1 MECSE
6 EIINNETMTNQI
18 GALSWSSSGE
28 GSDSEL
34 CFDDFIDEELLS
46 EAGSVP
52 KLQFRKTVIN
62 ARWNDELCMSEVLQ
76 HKGGQLIS
84 NGIVRNGKVYL
95 SIEETL
101 FLSEIGSL
109 MLVDDKDS
117 IFLLE
122 DIYKKLAKGKGCCS
136 LEYFKVYRYLKS
148 LGYIVGRHDIP
159 WSLKTVR
166 SCSVPLEG
174 NEEGKTV
181 APTVLDGTFLAE
193 SLNNLHIIENKP
205 FFDVYLPNCK
215 FRKTSPG
222 DPVFTVSLARHHP
235 PSICEME
242 KLERQ
247 SNGIPL
253 KIAHVDHD
261 RVSFFSF
268 KLLELPT
275 LP

>member
-1 MECSE
+1 
-6 EIINNETMTNQI
+6 
-18 GALSWSSSGE
+18 
-28 GSDSEL
+28 
-34 CFDDFIDEELLS
+34 
-46 EAGSVP
+46 
-52 KLQFRKTVIN
+52 
-62 ARWNDELCMSEVLQ
+62 MSEVLR

-109 MLVDDKDS
+109 MVVDDKDR

-122 DIYKKLAKGKGCCS
+122 DMYKKLAEGKGDCS

-148 LGYIVGRHDIP
+148 LGYIVGRHGIP
-159 WSLKTVR
+159 WSLKTIR
-166 SCSVPLEG
+166 SCSVPLED
-174 NEEGKTV
+174 NAVGKTV
-181 APTVLDGTFLAE
+181 ASAVLDETFLVE
-193 SLNNLHIIENKP
+193 SLNNLQIIENKP

-215 FRKTSPG
+215 FSKTLPG

-235 PSICEME
+235 PSIHEIE
-242 KLERQ
+242 KLGRQ
-247 SNGIPL
+247 CNGIPV
-253 KIAHVDHD
+253 KIAHVEHD

-268 KLLELPT
+268 KHVELPT